1 MDRLSSMELFVRI
14 VERASFSAAAADVGV
29 SRPVATATIKE
40 LERRLGTRLLQR
52 TTRHVQPTVEG
63 EIYYRRCMA
72 ILADIEDADRSV
84 SGAVTGLLRVDVAGN
99 LARTMLLPSL
109 PAFLAQHPLLTVHLR
124 ESERYVDLV
133 REGVD
138 CVVRSGQLSDSD
150 MIVRP
155 IGAMGE
161 ITCASPDYLARH
173 GNPLSPDALE
183 GHTMI
188 GFVSSRTDR
197 VMPLEFTVD
206 GRAVEVA
213 LPSRVLVS
221 GADMNAGAARL
232 GLGLAQA
239 PRSRFEDDLASG
251 ALVEVLPE
259 FAPPETPIS
268 VLYPNNR
275 HLSQRVRVFVDWLVA
290 TLKPRLS

>member
-1 MDRLSSMELFVRI
+1 MELFVRI
-14 VERASFSAAAADVGV
+14 VERASFSAAASDLGV
-29 SRPVATATIKE
+29 SRPVATATIKD

-72 ILADIEDADRSV
+72 ILADIEDADRSA

-99 LARTMLLPSL
+99 LARTMLLPEL
-109 PAFLAQHPLLTVHLR
+109 PAFLVQHPALTVHLR

-138 CVVRSGQLSDSD
+138 CVVRSGKLSDSD
-150 MIVRP
+150 MIARP
-155 IGAMGE
+155 IGSMRE

-173 GNPLSPDALE
+173 GTPLSPDTLD
-183 GHTMI
+183 GHIMI

-197 VMPLEFTVD
+197 VMPLEFMVEGKT
-206 GRAVEVA
+206 VEVT

-239 PRSRFEDDLASG
+239 PLGRFKEDLSSG
-251 ALVEVLPE
+251 ALVEVLGE
-259 FAPPETPIS
+259 FAPPPIPIS
-268 VLYPNNR
+268 VLYPSSR
-275 HLSQRVRVFVDWLVA
+275 HLSQRVRVFVDWLMA
-290 TLKPRLS
+290 TLGPQLAAASE

>member
-1 MDRLSSMELFVRI
+1 MELFVRI
-14 VERASFSAAAADVGV
+14 VERASFSAAAADIGV
-29 SRPVATATIKE
+29 SRPVATATIKG

-72 ILADIEDADRSV
+72 ILADIEDADRSA

-150 MIVRP
+150 MIARP
-155 IGAMGE
+155 IGAMRE
-161 ITCASPDYLARH
+161 ITCASPEYLARH
-173 GNPLSPDALE
+173 GIPLSPDALD

-197 VMPLEFTVD
+197 VMPLEFTMD
-206 GRAVEVA
+206 GKTVEVA

-221 GADMNAGAARL
+221 GADMNAEAARL

-239 PRSRFEDDLASG
+239 PRSRFKDDLASG
-251 ALVEVLPE
+251 ALVEVLSE
-259 FAPPETPIS
+259 FTPPETPIS
-268 VLYPNNR
+268 VLYPSNR
-275 HLSQRVRVFVDWLVA
+275 YLSQRVRVFVDWLVA
-290 TLKPRLS
+290 TLKPEFS